1 MTTTKKQKGLGR
13 GLDAFFGDMEPQ
25 ENDAVKSVSVELID
39 NDPGQ
44 PRKSFNEERLNELAE
59 SIRQHG
65 IVQPLIVRKNAG
77 RYIIIAGERRFRAAM
92 IEALNQGQID
102 AIIAGMAEVPVI
114 VRDMDAREVM
124 EVALIENIQRENL
137 NPIEEAAA
145 IRFLMQEHDLTQ
157 EEVAKRLSKSRPAIA
172 NSVRLLQLPE
182 KVQELLREGRI
193 QPGHARVLSSLE
205 DEVLIERMAGKCAE
219 AGWSVR
225 ETEEQVRKVLTLA
238 ELHNRPR
245 RRRKLSNDLAAARSR
260 LREKLGTRVEIQ
272 GDEHKGKIIIEYY
285 TDEGLQTVYE
295 TIMGGEE

>member
-1 MTTTKKQKGLGR
+1 MANKKNKGLGK
-13 GLDAFFGDMEPQ
+13 GLDAFFSEIAPQ
-25 ENDAVKSVSVELID
+25 ETDTVRKISVNLID

-44 PRKSFNEERLNELAE
+44 PRKNFNEERLNELAE

-65 IVQPLIVRKNAG
+65 IVQPLIVRKNDE
-77 RYIIIAGERRFRAAM
+77 RYTIVAGERRFRAAM
-92 IEALNQGQID
+92 I
-102 AIIAGMAEVPVI
+102 AGLAEVPVI

-182 KVQELLREGRI
+182 SVQEHLREGRI
-193 QPGHARVLSSLE
+193 QPGHARVLASIE
-205 DEVLIERMAGKCAE
+205 DEDMLERMAAKCAE
-219 AGWSVR
+219 SGWSVR
-225 ETEEQVRKVLTLA
+225 ETEEQVKKAETLA

-245 RRRKLSNDLAAARSR
+245 KRRRLSNDLAAARSR
-260 LREKLGTRVEIQ
+260 MRERLGTRVDIQ
-272 GDEHKGKIIIEYY
+272 GDENKGKIIIEYY
-285 TDEGLQTVYE
+285 TDEGLQSIYE
-295 TIMGGEE
+295 TIMGEEE

>member
-1 MTTTKKQKGLGR
+1 MATTKKQKGLGR

-77 RYIIIAGERRFRAAM
+77 RYIIIAGERRFRA
-92 IEALNQGQID
+92 

-205 DEVLIERMAGKCAE
+205 DEALIERMAGKCAE

>member
-1 MTTTKKQKGLGR
+1 MATNKKQKGLGR
-13 GLDAFFGDMEPQ
+13 GLDAFFGDVEQ
-25 ENDAVKSVSVELID
+25 KETDAVISVGVELID

-44 PRKSFNEERLNELAE
+44 PRKNFNEERLNELAE
-59 SIRQHG
+59 SIREHG

-77 RYIIIAGERRFRAAM
+77 RYIIIAGERRFRAAV
-92 IEALNQGQID
+92 
-102 AIIAGMAEVPVI
+102 IAGKTEVPVI
-114 VRDMDAREVM
+114 VRNMDPREVM
-124 EVALIENIQRENL
+124 EVALVENIQRENL

-182 KVQELLREGRI
+182 NVQELLREGRI

-205 DEVLIERMAGKCAE
+205 DEELVARMADKCAE

-225 ETEEQVRKVLTLA
+225 ETEEQVRKALTLA
-238 ELHNRPR
+238 ELHKRPR
-245 RRRKLSNDLAAARSR
+245 KRRRLSNDLAAARSR

-285 TDEGLQTVYE
+285 TDEGLQSVYE